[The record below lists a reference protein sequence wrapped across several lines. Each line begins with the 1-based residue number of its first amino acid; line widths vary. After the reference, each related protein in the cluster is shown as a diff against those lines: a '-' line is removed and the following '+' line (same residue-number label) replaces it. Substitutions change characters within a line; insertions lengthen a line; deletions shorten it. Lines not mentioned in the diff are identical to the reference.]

1 VARLVFSHTRV
12 DSFAFDVEVFHLVE
26 RYRLSLTE
34 IPVTLVE
41 SAGSTVR
48 VGIDALHMVGD
59 LFRVRRWSGR
69 GLYDLAPED
78 ALT

>member
-1 VARLVFSHTRV
+1 
-12 DSFAFDVEVFHLVE
+12 
-26 RYRLSLTE
+26 SLTE
-34 IPVTLVE
+34 IPVTLVA

-69 GLYDLAPED
+69 GLYDLDPAD